1 MIVEDIL
8 AQANALSP
16 KKRRLFIRLVIETRD
31 RPRLSAILAY
41 GRRRSWAT
49 NPVRLFPIVWT
60 FCTAIGE
67 SSHADRATIQRG
79 EITHP
84 GRPRPAH
91 RCTDRR
97 HRAISMTKA
106 FYCHSE

>member
-49 NPVRLFPIVWT
+49 TLSDCSRLFGRFVLRSENQVMPIERLYSGARLLT
-60 FCTAIGE
+60 P
-67 SSHADRATIQRG
+67 ADR
-79 EITHP
+79 
-84 GRPRPAH
+84 
-91 RCTDRR
+91 DRLID
-97 HRAISMTKA
+97 ALTGGTEPSL
-106 FYCHSE
+106 